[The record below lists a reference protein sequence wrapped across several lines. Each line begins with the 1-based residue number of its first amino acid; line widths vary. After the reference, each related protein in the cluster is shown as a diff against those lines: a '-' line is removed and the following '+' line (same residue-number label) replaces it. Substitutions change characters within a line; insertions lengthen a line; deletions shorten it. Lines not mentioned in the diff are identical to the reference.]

1 MIKRISFQYTG
12 KLTYEQ
18 VSEKFKQLNQ
28 LKQIKMGQ
36 AKTIKAIFQGQNGSC
51 GFEHGKTYN
60 LFIDHKPGG
69 NISVFDTD
77 EAGVDS
83 NSNII
88 RKSATRQCE
97 YETMVGFLNNWVL
110 QSQLFES
117 NKSSKKSEFEYK
129 INQVSENLKEDNTMF
144 CLIES
149 KEGIICLVNG
159 KVEKLITLVGRLMNQ
174 SGEIDAIIQT
184 ADKNKELIGLHDLL
198 GGKNFVQKDI

>member
-1 MIKRISFQYTG
+1 MYKYNQYTG
-12 KLTYEQ
+12 RLTYEQ
-18 VSEKFKQLNQ
+18 AVEKFKQLNQ
-28 LKQIKMGQ
+28 LKQVKMEQ

-69 NISVFDTD
+69 NISVFDTN

-117 NKSSKKSEFEYK
+117 NKSKEKSEIQK
-129 INQVSENLKEDNTMF
+129 QIDIATKNLKEDNTIF
-144 CLIES
+144 CLIDT
-149 KEGIICLVNG
+149 KEDIICLVNG
-159 KVEKLITLVGRLMNQ
+159 RVEKLITLVGRLMNQ

-184 ADKNKELIGLHDLL
+184 ANKTKDLIELTDLL
-198 GGKNFVQKDI
+198 GGKKFTQKDI